1 MAKELNK
8 YTFVGN
14 PSNLLANI
22 HSQLTNDPNWKTIK
36 NSYNHSNFARNS
48 DNLFLISKVAPDELF
63 FTLCQNQWSYD
74 YYFYFGMKP
83 IVNPTTTVNPNPDV
97 YNDRGWTY
105 AMPFSTNNGNY
116 NAQYDFT
123 IWTNEDF
130 IYIHGDLKN
139 YQGTSFPVR
148 LWMGRL
154 TPHAIEDPA
163 VAKDFVGIFPMIPIG
178 ESDTDYAWTMQKT
191 TGKGVVRKSLNG
203 TNCVD
208 YHFSTMAE
216 MTSPGAGDI
225 FHISPFYVWAN
236 NEGVRGEFTGI
247 RTAVLKNPA
256 EYPDDTILDLG
267 TDKYRIFYVA
277 DEPVTTNTYYYIYNN
292 NSRTGYPRFFP
303 SQKRYAGGQRILL
316 FKI

>member
-8 YTFVGN
+8 YTFIGN

-22 HSQLTNDPNWKTIK
+22 HSQLTNDPNWETTK
-36 NSYNHSNFARNS
+36 NNYYDGTWARNN
-48 DNLFLISKVAPDELF
+48 DNLFLVNKVTPDELF
-63 FTLCQNQWSYD
+63 FTMCMNRWSYD
-74 YYFYFGMKP
+74 YYLYYGMSP
-83 IVNPTTTVNPNPDV
+83 STVSTGGNPDPDL
-97 YNDRGWTY
+97 YHQRGWTY
-105 AMPFSTNNGNY
+105 ATPFSTNSGNY

-130 IYIHGDLKN
+130 IYIHGDLRN
-139 YQGTSFPVR
+139 YQGIAFPVR
-148 LWMGRL
+148 IWMGRL
-154 TPHAIEDPA
+154 TPHAVEDPA
-163 VAKDFVGIFPMIPIG
+163 IAKDFVGIFPMIPFG
-178 ESDTDYAWTMQKT
+178 ESNNDYAWTGQRT

-203 TNCVD
+203 TGYRD

-225 FHISPFYVWAN
+225 FHISPFYVWGD

-267 TDKYRIFYVA
+267 TDKYRIFYVTDNA
-277 DEPVTTNTYYYIYNN
+277 VTTNSYYWIHSNN
-292 NSRTGYPRFFP
+292 NRTAYPRFFP
-303 SQKRYAGGQRILL
+303 SQQRYAGGQRVLL